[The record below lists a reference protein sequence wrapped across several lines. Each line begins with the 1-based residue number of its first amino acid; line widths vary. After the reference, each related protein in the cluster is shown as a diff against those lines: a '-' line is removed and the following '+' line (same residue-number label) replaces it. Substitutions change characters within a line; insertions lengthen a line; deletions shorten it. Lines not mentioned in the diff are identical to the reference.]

1 MSSPPATDNP
11 TRAHIAAAVEAGE
24 AGAPLGANP
33 ALAALAPRLVRG
45 RAGALEI
52 RFTTPPDA
60 LQGNGV
66 VGGGVLAGMLDA
78 AMAIAVLSALPFGRT
93 CATISLNVN
102 MLAAA
107 RPGDLLAEA
116 EVDRLGRSVAFV
128 RASLFDAE
136 HTRLVATASASFAI
150 IEERPASVG

>member
-1 MSSPPATDNP
+1 MKSSPAIDNP
-11 TRAHIAAAVEAGE
+11 TRAQIAAALEAGE
-24 AGAPLGANP
+24 ADAPLGFNP
-33 ALAALAPRLVRG
+33 ALAALSPRLVQG
-45 RAGALEI
+45 RVGDLEI

-66 VGGGVLAGMLDA
+66 VGGGILASMLDA

-93 CATISLNVN
+93 CTTISLNVN

-107 RPGDLLAEA
+107 RPGDLVAEA
-116 EVDRLGRSVAFV
+116 EVDRLGRSVAFA

-136 HTRLVATASASFAI
+136 RARLVATASASFAVI
-150 IEERPASVG
+150 DERPASGG